1 MTIGYLDQQFGQ
13 TEFFDRPYPVYAELQ
28 LADPIHW
35 SAKWNAWII
44 TRYDDVLA
52 VLRNTQD
59 FSSAGRQMRILQQ
72 LTQADQDNL
81 RPLKQHYATGGL
93 INTDP
98 PDHTRL
104 RKLVNKAF
112 TPRAVNKIQS
122 RIQQIVDELL
132 DVASE
137 KVEIDLIQD
146 FAYPL
151 PAIVIAEMLGAPAE
165 DREQFRDWSEQINA
179 FLGTGQPDATRAH
192 QAQAA
197 MLALKAYLRGLLSER
212 LKQPRNDLLTDLAMA
227 EEDGDNL
234 HEDELLATCVTL
246 LIAGHE
252 TTTNLI
258 GNGLLALL
266 RHADQLTYLRQH
278 EAAMPA
284 AIEELL
290 RYDGPVHS
298 VKRVASTTVEMQGKQ
313 LAQGALIYLMLG
325 AANRDPEHFTDAHSL
340 DIHRGDTQ
348 DRPIPFGYGIHY
360 CVGAPLARLEAN
372 IALSTLFRRF
382 AMIDLNGKPEWKPNI
397 SVRGLQTLPIT
408 LKA

>member
-1 MTIGYLDQQFGQ
+1 

-146 FAYPL
+146 FA
-151 PAIVIAEMLGAPAE
+151 
-165 DREQFRDWSEQINA
+165 
-179 FLGTGQPDATRAH
+179 
-192 QAQAA
+192 
-197 MLALKAYLRGLLSER
+197 
-212 LKQPRNDLLTDLAMA
+212 
-227 EEDGDNL
+227 
-234 HEDELLATCVTL
+234 
-246 LIAGHE
+246 
-252 TTTNLI
+252 
-258 GNGLLALL
+258 
-266 RHADQLTYLRQH
+266 
-278 EAAMPA
+278 
-284 AIEELL
+284 
-290 RYDGPVHS
+290 
-298 VKRVASTTVEMQGKQ
+298 
-313 LAQGALIYLMLG
+313 
-325 AANRDPEHFTDAHSL
+325 
-340 DIHRGDTQ
+340 
-348 DRPIPFGYGIHY
+348 
-360 CVGAPLARLEAN
+360 
-372 IALSTLFRRF
+372 
-382 AMIDLNGKPEWKPNI
+382 
-397 SVRGLQTLPIT
+397 
-408 LKA
+408 